1 MALQGD
7 LSVTVY
13 CLCVGQSLLML
24 FLFFFFSSSL
34 CGQESFY
41 PGLQLFYLGTVFYL
55 QCILK
60 DLFFGMD
67 LGGIVVTH
75 VFV

>member
-13 CLCVGQSLLML
+13 CLCVGQSLLMP
-24 FLFFFFSSSL
+24 FFFFFPSSL

-41 PGLQLFYLGTVFYL
+41 PGLRLFYLGTVFYL

-67 LGGIVVTH
+67 LGGIVVTD

>member
-24 FLFFFFSSSL
+24 FFFPISL

-55 QCILK
+55 QFILK
-60 DLFFGMD
+60 DLFFGRD

>member
-13 CLCVGQSLLML
+13 CLCVGQSLLMP
-24 FLFFFFSSSL
+24 FFFFPNSL

-41 PGLQLFYLGTVFYL
+41 PGLRLFYLGTVFYL

-67 LGGIVVTH
+67 LGGIVVTD